1 MLLGGANQRTFKC
14 SSVQIINLQHSNSNS
29 SEFIPMP
36 PSFMVQVAPILE
48 DICGGSGGGDAAM
61 MMVVM
66 TTMMM
71 VVVAMM
77 IMTMMVGGW

>member
-14 SSVQIINLQHSNSNS
+14 SSVQIINLQHTKLQL
-29 SEFIPMP
+29 FRIYAYGPGC
-36 PSFMVQVAPILE
+36 APILE